1 MEEKKNNSE
10 NKRRNRERA
19 IKTQKRKELIKVR
32 RKRERIPKT

>member
-1 MEEKKNNSE
+1 MEEKNNSE

-32 RKRERIPKT
+32 RKRKRTLKT